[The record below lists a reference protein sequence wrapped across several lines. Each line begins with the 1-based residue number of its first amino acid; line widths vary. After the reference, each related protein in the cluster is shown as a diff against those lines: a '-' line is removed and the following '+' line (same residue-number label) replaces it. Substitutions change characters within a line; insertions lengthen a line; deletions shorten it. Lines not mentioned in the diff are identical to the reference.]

1 MAINLY
7 ERTANPTGRC
17 HLLFSDATVV
27 DGSGSPSFIAD
38 IAIEADHISAVGD
51 LTCWKADEVINAE
64 GLVLAPG
71 FIDVHTHDDHAVF
84 TNRSMDCKVSQG
96 VTTVVAGNCGIS
108 LAPFS
113 RGDTFPA
120 PFPLLGA
127 KSDYRFESVRAYRD
141 QFNSTPASLNL
152 ALLAGHS
159 SLRVSYMEGRLD
171 RSASSKEMDAMKR
184 ALDAA
189 LAEGCIGLSTGLDYP
204 PAKSAP
210 TEELVAL
217 AKIVAS
223 YPGRVFTSH
232 IRDEGDEVLNAVEE
246 ALEIGRCGEVP
257 LVISHHKCAGKRNH
271 GRSAETLAAINQR
284 KGSQKVALDVYP
296 YTASSTSLLAQY
308 IRDAEKVLVTY
319 SDPLPGFS
327 GWDLNDVAVE
337 LGCSIYEAADRL
349 YPAGAI
355 YFQMSEQDVQRIMCD
370 PDCMIG
376 SDGLPGSKKPHP
388 RLWGT
393 FPRVLSKYVRDEAIL
408 SLESAVHKMTGLSA
422 QTFGLDNRGLIKEGF
437 KADLVLFDSGAVRDE
452 ASYESPE
459 APASGIELVLVDG
472 TIVWKRGVHCGKYPG
487 RFIAG

>member
-1 MAINLY
+1 MAANKNEIA
-7 ERTANPTGRC
+7 ANPTGRC
-17 HLLFSDATVV
+17 HLLFSNATVV
-27 DGSGSPSFIAD
+27 DGSGSPAFVAD
-38 IAIEADHISAVGD
+38 IAIEAGHISAVGN
-51 LTCWKADEVINAE
+51 LTSWKADEVINAD

-113 RGDTFPA
+113 RGDSFPA
-120 PFPLLGA
+120 PFPLLGTE
-127 KSDYRFESVRAYRD
+127 SDYRFESVKAYRD
-141 QFNSTPASLNL
+141 QFDSTPATLNL

-159 SLRVSYMEGRLD
+159 SLRISCMQGSLD
-171 RSASSKEMDAMKR
+171 RPASSREMDAMKR

-217 AKIVAS
+217 AKIVAG

-232 IRDEGDEVLNAVEE
+232 IRDEGDEVLEAVEE

-257 LVISHHKCAGKRNH
+257 LVISHHKCAGRRNH
-271 GRSAETLAAINQR
+271 GKSVQTLAAINQR
-284 KGSQKVALDVYP
+284 KASQKVALDVYP

-327 GWDLNDVAVE
+327 GWDLDDVAAE

-355 YFQMSEQDVQRIMCD
+355 YFQMSEEDVQRIMSD

-376 SDGLPGSKKPHP
+376 SDGLPGSEKPHP

-393 FPRVLSKYVRDEAIL
+393 FPRVLSRYVRDEEVL

-422 QTFGLDNRGLIKEGF
+422 QTFGLENRGLIKEGF
-437 KADLVLFDSGAVRDE
+437 KADLVLFNSRTVRDE
-452 ASYESPE
+452 ADYENPE
-459 APASGIELVLVDG
+459 APASGIELVLIDG
-472 TIVWKRGVHCGKYPG
+472 TMVWEKNVHCGNYPG